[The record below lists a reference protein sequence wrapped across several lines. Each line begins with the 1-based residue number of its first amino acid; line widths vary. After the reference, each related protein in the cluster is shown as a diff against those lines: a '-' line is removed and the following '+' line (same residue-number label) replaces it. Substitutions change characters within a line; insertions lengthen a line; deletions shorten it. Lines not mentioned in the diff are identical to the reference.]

1 MAQVSD
7 NLGRFIQ
14 GQNVANMTLNEIK
27 GLLAEGLNKPVGAAK
42 PVGTQSKQDPSLKII
57 KDIFSKFS
65 SQFQKDVAT
74 QTSFVKKMVDVLSEL
89 KKNKEE
95 KKDTKTKASKSESLQ
110 EKFYSSGLKKG
121 SIYVHDIAT
130 ESVLKNILANLAS
143 ISKDIA
149 IISKSNVNPA
159 KEIGIKPEI
168 KKDNIP
174 ADEKDSK
181 KDKLT
186 SLQEE
191 FYSAGLKKGSIY
203 VHDVNVELVLNTILG
218 NLQDISKHLGIMS
231 KPSTKLNIKPEVTP
245 EIKPDIKP
253 DIEPPPIPKARN
265 PKTSDK
271 AEEAAT
277 KAYRKNLLK
286 RAEILSR
293 IANDISN
300 SFIGIDKPLEK
311 IFSGV
316 IEKERQIIQDTRKIA
331 YEVEGA
337 TKNSHALNRTFEDL
351 GKTVALTG
359 KDRQEFAEQY
369 IKLSKVGIKDQKAI
383 KNLTI
388 TQLNTEE
395 QLGLKAGDLSDEFQS
410 MFMHL
415 KFNNNQISDMGRG
428 MRDVAR
434 NTGLTGEALSQVV
447 KESKQFVDNM
457 RKAGTLTTQS
467 YKNIIEMQANYKKVG
482 IEGNAVIDALSSTN
496 KLLAAD
502 GKMFNLLAI
511 AAGRVGLQSELLS
524 GSILNNKKNIKG
536 LSEGFKK
543 IANQFGIAGNT
554 AEEMRENFEN
564 LDAVTKRNINIT
576 MQSAL
581 GVEGGELISQFEA
594 IKETSKTLSDRLS
607 DLNKKKLQNLTLE
620 ERANIAEEERK
631 LRLSKSMEV
640 LTALDKAAQSTDN
653 MGSALSK
660 FSKKRGEFED
670 DLKALGVAWTSETDV
685 ARKAITNALES
696 VNKQLKDTGKA
707 ELKIDSKNIENALKD
722 STAFRELTSQINKA
736 EKEAST
742 AAKAQLDP
750 ASSAAQSLREIND
763 TLRNLSNQGLS
774 AIFNS
779 SIGKILVPLII
790 LGTAVASVYE
800 LWRTISNKFY
810 GWFDGMDSTYRD
822 LLKSQHLNN
831 DLTLE
836 LKKLGYTDEQLQR
849 LQQNSLHNFE
859 SHATTPGSIYTHDTH
874 LEKLLTELVNVLRS
888 GKAVE
893 AKPAMDM
900 KALAESAKPAS
911 PMDMQALAESA
922 KFTPQKTMM
931 DQAQAIKAKEAK
943 GKLATPDLDI
953 DLYKKGRAEAE
964 KISAERVA
972 KGGKAIPAEKM
983 HDVALGLMK
992 KQQTKA
998 EGIDPA
1004 LQKSYEKHLKKKM
1017 KLEKTEMAHQQKVIK
1032 HEKKELKAPTPEGT
1046 GNFVQDM
1053 LEQLKGISVK
1063 DMAKAAGLIAALGA
1077 AVIVLGAAIMFLGKK
1092 IMGIMKLDMGTV
1104 VETAGVIAA
1113 VAAAGAG
1120 IAAAGYAFVKGT
1132 ETEDF
1137 QKLQNN
1143 LKPKELLK
1151 SAAVIGLLGPAVVLL
1166 GAAIVKLT
1174 DMIIKKFKL
1183 DISSVAETAGVVVAV
1198 AGVAGG
1204 LAVAVN
1210 EALEAIQEFKKTKFY
1225 RNPKKAAMDLAKA
1238 GGALLV
1244 ISFGVVTL
1252 GAALVV
1258 MSEKILSSFNLDA
1271 GRIMEVG
1278 KKIAAL
1284 GFAVGIIS
1292 AAVVGAMFGLQALG
1306 KYVTKIGW
1314 ALAVDMAVG
1323 AAVLLALTPAIVT
1336 LGAAILKMSDW
1347 IIGSFNLSSQAAIE
1361 TGMTISAILLSA
1373 GIIAVEMIGAMAGL
1387 TAFGSLVWNIA
1398 QYTGGLGI
1406 PAVLGL
1412 MALGA
1417 VVLLLMIPTVLS
1429 LGAAI
1434 IKMSDS
1440 LIGSFGLSAEQA
1452 FNVGMTVSA
1461 VLLSAAAIAV
1471 GIMGAMYG
1479 LTSLGLLASTYFA
1492 YAGFMILGAVLF
1504 RIMTP
1509 IIISLASSIVNLAD
1523 QYLSISGISAKK
1535 AEEIAEGLGNL
1546 LGSAAIIALAVVASM
1561 AALAGLGLLATYAPM
1576 AYVYMLL
1583 GAWALEYLTPRMIDL
1598 AASMIEMA
1606 AQAKNFDVDESTK
1619 IVDGLK
1625 NLLSA
1630 AGDIAGAILWA
1641 ATKMTILG
1649 GLAVW
1654 VFLSSWQMNAGAKA
1668 LRSFIEPIK
1677 NFAQSAKDFYES
1689 LSKVIDPSNA
1699 KKMGQEVAD
1708 IFNAI
1713 FLVTNGIMSSKDALT
1728 SISKNNVWSWLGYG
1742 SVVDQMWA
1750 GKETL
1755 DAMMRPVLMF
1765 ALSINYFSKTLAR
1778 YIDPSQAKEMGQGV
1792 ADVLAGIAVVTDE
1805 ILKVKNK
1812 ITSISKN
1819 NVWSWLGYG
1828 SVVDQMWA
1836 GKETLDAMMRP
1847 VLMFALSIDNFSKTL
1862 ARYIDPSQAK
1872 EMGQGVADVLAG
1884 IAVVT
1889 DGILKVKDKI
1899 ISIPKNNVWSWLG
1912 YGSIADQM
1920 WAGKEALD
1928 SMSRP
1933 VLAFAE
1939 SIVDFSKKVGSV
1951 ISPAMAKQMG
1961 QGVAD
1966 IFAGISVVYDEIGK
1980 VRDKLLKTT
1989 NSKTFWLFGDTVS
2002 ERMIDG
2008 VIALGAMMF
2017 PTRLFVKKIVDFSTK
2032 VGSIIAPNLAASM
2045 GKGVADVLGACS
2057 DVTDQIM
2064 KIKDKLLTI
2073 QDTKGFWKFTY
2084 KVSERMMEGSLSLT
2098 AMMEPVKHFVKSIV
2112 DFSTNI
2118 GKIIQPKLAASMG
2131 RGVAA
2136 VLESVGLVSDK
2147 IQASKEKLMNVGNVG
2162 DIEKEVKNLQ
2172 NAKDGFEKI
2181 KSPVLSFTETI
2192 LNISLDFEK
2201 KVNVKQ
2207 SAKLVT
2213 IMQNIGKLIEEVGKV
2228 VQTMSKQI
2236 IPVTQ
2241 AGYFTKS
2248 LADQLTDAQ
2257 VKFQGFFSKL
2267 ADFVKIGI
2275 VDEVRNKLSKT
2286 GELKNAAKKLVA
2298 MAQIISLV
2306 GPIIQQLNKNILPL
2320 TQGFFSTPEKD
2331 IRNAMVTLDGF
2342 FGAVGDFVM
2351 NAIVRPVNEKLD
2363 NPDAMRESAQKMD
2376 AMAKILVPTKKA
2388 IEALSSVMSLMD
2400 PKGFFNKESTMSSI
2414 IKNKEQFR
2422 IWFGAIVRFV
2432 KDGIVAPVNSF
2443 GNGDELKTAEKN
2455 VYLISNVLVRT
2466 SRALTA
2472 LGAVM
2477 ALMDKKSWYEA
2488 SPISKIMSNKD
2499 DFKNYFESI
2508 TIFIRDG
2515 IVAPINNAFSD
2526 TADTVKAATIMTAM
2540 AKTISRVPS
2549 VIMNLANAI
2558 SLMTDSRSFMEKT
2571 PVEKI
2576 MANKEK
2582 FGEYFESISIFVR
2595 DGIIRSVLDG
2605 FAETPLKSIREATS
2619 IVIAMSKIMTEVP
2632 KVIRNLSSAMGL
2644 LGEEGDFEDSPIG
2657 KIQENKDKFGGYFK
2671 EIAAFLRDGIVN
2683 PILEEI
2689 PDSKSIRTAASVMS
2703 AMATVIRK
2711 IPIVINGLANG
2722 LIPLMDSKETL
2733 KDAPLPKILK
2743 AKDDFQYYFLVVTAF
2758 LRDGIVEPI
2767 LTEMGDYKTI
2777 MEASKILNAMAR
2789 IVGLIPV
2796 LMKRLSLAF
2805 GLFDPKTTLKEAP
2818 IAILAS
2824 NASMYGEW
2832 FYTVATFM
2840 RHGILE
2846 PLFEGMVMP
2855 EEIDMAM
2862 VAIENITEVM
2872 KTVPYFVSRLS
2883 IALDELMESPWFD
2896 FGIVAKAVLV
2906 SSWFYGI
2913 AGSINKGI
2921 INPIREMPDADEML
2935 DIVWRLRH
2943 LSDAIVEIR
2952 SVIDSFVK
2960 NLAPLVMAEGW
2971 FAVAPIVTIKNSIQ
2985 LFSEYFNAIVEL
2997 MVEGVINPLKEL
3009 PVSDDLFE
3017 GVLKLMLLGPAI
3029 AECGRILTIF
3039 SKDFAPL
3046 LDKSWWPFSKSPAQL
3061 MIASMAEFKVFF
3073 EALAQFVTD
3082 GILAPIET
3090 HLPSVEGLLIA
3101 LQKLFLI
3108 SSVFI
3113 EIKNTLTTFSTVLE
3127 PLLTKSWWGLGSSPA
3142 QILSKSV
3149 DEFGKFWKSM
3159 ADFITNGILNPII
3172 SGMPSSQ
3179 DIADAVL
3186 KLQLTSEAM
3195 REIKEVLD
3203 SFSTYLQPLIQRSWW
3218 PFSSPPIKI
3227 LTKGVEDFGQY
3238 WKSLTYFLSSG
3249 IMEPIIN
3256 NLPSVED
3263 LSMALEKIK
3272 ITNEILIEIAKALF
3286 LLSTTLVPYIY
3297 GEVFTDAPL
3306 SQILFATL
3314 FFGIY
3319 WDATTRFLRS
3329 SIIDPIINNLPS
3341 SEEMWEVFSVLTI
3354 TTQVLYAVEEALFAI
3369 MESLVPFA
3377 KGSFLKIAPVGYL
3390 LKSTYNFGFYWWG
3403 LTNLL
3408 DVGLIKPIQYNLP
3421 SSFEMQDAEKKM
3433 IALTSVLK
3441 SVNESLSLLGNIVSM
3456 LLDNSIFKI
3465 TPLGLITSSG
3475 SLFSSYW
3482 SSLASFMYN
3491 GIINPINENLPNTT
3505 ELTEALIK
3513 IEIVTEAMAK
3523 IKEAMYSMAE
3533 VMDFTG
3539 IGVELNTIDKFYK
3552 LLNSG
3557 DPLAAIQNTI
3567 SGSDLGTMALE
3578 SGEKSTTMVKTI
3590 PPMASP
3596 RDQMQKEV
3604 ASTKP
3609 TETSISSPELANIAS
3624 NTEEQVDYNK
3634 QMVTLLTQLVN
3645 AIGTK
3650 SNVTQTGSPDSADT
3664 STRKVGNKP
3673 FMSAKW
3679 PYGAFSQSA
3688 GKQVGNIGSGT
3699 I

>member
-74 QTSFVKKMVDVLSEL
+74 QTSFVKKMMDVLSEL
-89 KKNKEE
+89 KNNKEE

-121 SIYVHDIAT
+121 SIYVHDVAT

-143 ISKDIA
+143 MSKDIS
-149 IISKSNVNPA
+149 IISKSNINPA

-203 VHDVNVELVLNTILG
+203 VHDVNVELVLNTILE

-779 SIGKILVPLII
+779 SIGKMLVPLII
-790 LGTAVASVYE
+790 LGTAVASIYQ
-800 LWRTISNKFY
+800 LWQTIGNKFY

-836 LKKLGYTDEQLQR
+836 LKKLGYTDEQIQR
-849 LQQNSLHNFE
+849 LHLNSSLNFE
-859 SHATTPGSIYTHDTH
+859 KAGLNPGSIYTHDTH
-874 LEKLLTELVNVLRS
+874 LEKLLTELISVLRS

-943 GKLATPDLDI
+943 GKLTTPDLDI

-1017 KLEKTEMAHQQKVIK
+1017 KLEKTEMVHQQKVIK

-1151 SAAVIGLLGPAVVLL
+1151 SAAVIGILGPAVVLL

-1174 DMIIKKFKL
+1174 DMVIKKFKL

-1204 LAVAVN
+1204 LAVAAT
-1210 EALEAIQEFKKTKFY
+1210 EALEAIQKFKKTKFY

-1238 GGALLV
+1238 GGALLLL
-1244 ISFGVVTL
+1244 SGGVVAL
-1252 GAALVV
+1252 GASMVV
-1258 MSEKILSSFNLDA
+1258 MSEKILSSFKLDTK
-1271 GRIMEVG
+1271 RILEVA
-1278 KKIAAL
+1278 KQMAAL
-1284 GFAVGIIS
+1284 SLAVGIIS
-1292 AAVVGAMFGLQALG
+1292 GAVIGAMFGLEALG
-1306 KYVTKIGW
+1306 AVGWEFIPVALIGAAILLGATPVIV
-1314 ALAVDMAVG
+1314 ALG
-1323 AAVLLALTPAIVT
+1323 AAVLGMSEWLIGQFNLTVESATQTGATISAILLSAAAIAFAV
-1336 LGAAILKMSDW
+1336 LGAVAGLTALGILAKEMKDKYLMLILGAGLFLVMTPLIVALGASVLKMSNS
-1347 IIGSFNLSSQAAIE
+1347 IIGAFDLNSEKAFEI
-1361 TGMTISAILLSA
+1361 GMTISAILLSA
-1373 GIIAVEMIGAMAGL
+1373 AIIAVGILGAVAGL
-1387 TAFGSLVWNIA
+1387 TALGVLAATW
-1398 QYTGGLGI
+1398 YT
-1406 PAVLGL
+1406 
-1412 MALGA
+1412 
-1417 VVLLLMIPTVLS
+1417 
-1429 LGAAI
+1429 
-1434 IKMSDS
+1434 
-1440 LIGSFGLSAEQA
+1440 
-1452 FNVGMTVSA
+1452 
-1461 VLLSAAAIAV
+1461 
-1471 GIMGAMYG
+1471 
-1479 LTSLGLLASTYFA
+1479 
-1492 YAGFMILGAVLF
+1492 YAGFMILGAILF
-1504 RIMTP
+1504 AAMTP
-1509 IIISLASSIVNLAD
+1509 IIISLASAVVNLAD
-1523 QYLSISGISAKK
+1523 QYLSASEITSKQ
-1535 AEEIAEGLGNL
+1535 AEEVADGLGNL
-1546 LGSAAIIALAVVASM
+1546 LGSAATIALAIIATVAGL
-1561 AALAGLGLLATYAPM
+1561 AALGLLATVAP
-1576 AYVYMLL
+1576 YVYLSMLL
-1583 GAWALEYLTPRMIDL
+1583 GALALEYLTPRMINL
-1598 AASMIEMA
+1598 ASSMIEMA
-1606 AQAKNFDVDESTK
+1606 SQAKNFNVDESTK

-1630 AGDIAGAILWA
+1630 AGDIAGAIVWA

-1649 GLAVW
+1649 GLALAVSI
-1654 VFLSSWQMNAGAKA
+1654 SSWLMNAGAEA
-1668 LRSFIEPIK
+1668 IRGFIEPIK
-1677 NFAQSAKDFYES
+1677 NFAESARDFYKT
-1689 LSKVIDPSNA
+1689 LSSIIDPSSA
-1699 KKMGQEVAD
+1699 KKMGEEVAD
-1708 IFNAI
+1708 IFYAL
-1713 FLVTNGIMSSKDALT
+1713 FLVTKGITTSRDILSSMSD
-1728 SISKNNVWSWLGYG
+1728 KNFWSWWNPKEYG
-1742 SVVDQMWA
+1742 TVTDQMWT
-1750 GKETL
+1750 GKFIL
-1755 DAMMRPVLMF
+1755 DGMMDPVQSYAYSVDKF
-1765 ALSINYFSKTLAR
+1765 AKQLASI
-1778 YIDPSQAKEMGQGV
+1778 IDPSKAKEMGQGV
-1792 ADVLAGIAVVTDE
+1792 ADVLAGIAVVTSE
-1805 ILKVKNK
+1805 ILKVKDK
-1812 ITSISKN
+1812 MVSISN
-1819 NVWSWLGYG
+1819 SNVWKLFGYG
-1828 SVVDQMWA
+1828 TVVEQMKA
-1836 GKETLDAMMRP
+1836 GKETLDAMMDP
-1847 VLMFALSIDNFSKTL
+1847 VLDFAISIDDFSRKL
-1862 ARYIDPSQAK
+1862 GKYIDPSQAK
-1872 EMGQGVADVLAG
+1872 SMSKG
-1884 IAVVT
+1884 VT
-1889 DGILKVKDKI
+1889 DIFEAISLITGGILKVKEKI
-1899 ISIPKNNVWSWLG
+1899 LSISNSNVWKLFG
-1912 YGSIADQM
+1912 YGTVVEQM
-1920 WAGKEALD
+1920 SAAKATFDE
-1928 SMSRP
+1928 MQKP
-1933 VLAFAE
+1933 VLSFAE
-1939 SIVDFSKKVGSV
+1939 SIVDFSNKVGSV
-1951 ISPAMAKQMG
+1951 ISPSMAKSMG

-1980 VRDKLLKTT
+1980 VKDRLLKTT
-1989 NSKTFWLFGDTVS
+1989 NSKKFWLFGDTVS

-2136 VLESVGLVSDK
+2136 VLESVGLISDK
-2147 IQASKEKLMNVGNVG
+2147 IQASKEKLMNVANIA
-2162 DIEKEVKNLQ
+2162 DLEKEIKNLE
-2172 NAKDGFEKI
+2172 NAKNGFEKI
-2181 KSPVLSFTETI
+2181 KVPILSFMETI

-2213 IMQNIGKLIEEVGKV
+2213 IMQNIGRLIEEVGKV

-2236 IPVTQ
+2236 IPITED
-2241 AGYFTKS
+2241 GYFSKS
-2248 LADQLTDAQ
+2248 LVDQLEKAQ

-2619 IVIAMSKIMTEVP
+2619 IVIAMSKIMTAVP

-3142 QILSKSV
+3142 QTLSKSV

-3297 GEVFTDAPL
+3297 GEVFTEAPL

-3433 IALTSVLK
+3433 IALTSVLR

-3482 SSLASFMYN
+3482 SSLTSFMYN

-3650 SNVTQTGSPDSADT
+3650 SNVTQTGSADSADT
-3664 STRKVGNKP
+3664 SIRKVGNKP